1 MKAHRRY
8 VREQIKRDPRF
19 TQDLAAA
26 RAEVRLALM
35 IVRLREERGWSQR
48 DLAKKTGIKQP
59 QIARLEKGGQMPTIE
74 TLWRL
79 ADALNAKVV
88 IGPDQSVEILAA

>member
-19 TQDLAAA
+19 AQELASA

-79 ADALNAKVV
+79 ADALNAKIV
-88 IGPDQSVEILAA
+88 IGPEQSVKILAA

>member
-1 MKAHRRY
+1 M
-8 VREQIKRDPRF
+8 
-19 TQDLAAA
+19 
-26 RAEVRLALM
+26 ALM

-74 TLWRL
+74 TLWKL

-88 IGPDQSVEILAA
+88 IGPEQSVEILAA

>member
-8 VREQIKRDPRF
+8 VREQIKGDPRF
-19 TQDLAAA
+19 AQDLAAA

-88 IGPDQSVEILAA
+88 IGPEQSVEILAA

>member
-1 MKAHRRY
+1 MKVHRRY

-19 TQDLAAA
+19 AQDLAAA
-26 RAEVRLALM
+26 TAEVRLALM
-35 IVRLREERGWSQR
+35 IVLLREERGWSQR

-88 IGPDQSVEILAA
+88 IGPEQSVEILAA